1 MRARVAFI
9 IAESGMVKAQQGSR
23 APGQYGG
30 GGADDQHTFHS
41 ESLCLLQWFKR
52 YKVTIMPRSIPR
64 LTLSI
69 ALLAC
74 AGAVSAQTAA
84 TGQTSPAPASATPTT
99 STGQPPATERIE
111 PESETPA
118 TNIEPRRGTQI
129 REKRNNGQ
137 VTEVE
142 VQSGRSRYV
151 LKPNQPAGN
160 AVPGDAQSSAFRAPQ
175 WQVMEFDL
183 NAKKKAAA
191 DAEAAAAAAAAGAA
205 TPATTKAAANAS
217 ATRAPAGNVPAATVP
232 MTKPADIPP
241 PPPLPASR

>member
-1 MRARVAFI
+1 MLR
-9 IAESGMVKAQQGSR
+9 
-23 APGQYGG
+23 
-30 GGADDQHTFHS
+30 TF
-41 ESLCLLQWFKR
+41 
-52 YKVTIMPRSIPR
+52 PR

-69 ALLAC
+69 SLLAC
-74 AGAVSAQTAA
+74 VGAVCAQTSQ
-84 TGQTSPAPASATPTT
+84 TGQTSPAAPAATT
-99 STGQPPATERIE
+99 SQPPTERIQ

-142 VQSGRSRYV
+142 VQSGRSRYT

-160 AVPGDAQSSAFRAPQ
+160 AVPGDAQSSAYRAPQ

-183 NAKKKAAA
+183 NGKRKAAA
-191 DAEAAAAAAAAGAA
+191 DAEAAAAAAAAAGTAA
-205 TPATTKAAANAS
+205 PGTATAS
-217 ATRAPAGNVPAATVP
+217 AQAQKPAVGNVPAATVP

-241 PPPLPASR
+241 PPPLPSTR